1 MKFFKD
7 IFTDEEKITYGY
19 HPSVIGNNGGFNA
32 FKLKMED
39 EVDTEESPL
48 LYIGIELECGTN
60 ASFSNNDYHEIE
72 KYVYDNFPCILE
84 HDSSIGTYHD
94 MEIISQP
101 MSWRYWNEV
110 AFEQLKN
117 VTKYLAS
124 KGFESHNLGTCGLHI
139 HYTLLDKPHKVD
151 IVNRLWEQIH
161 TFESETHKVAGR
173 SYVHY
178 ASDLDCS
185 DAIVPQEKLSISY
198 INDKCKAVWNNPHS
212 YHGLVINVQHEN
224 DIEIRMCKGTLN
236 FDTLAARMEY
246 FYNMYNQACDLK
258 TIVQRMTWGKL
269 VRGKYIKA
277 YIQRQ
282 SIATNKKVYD
292 YSTKVQV
299 LYRKLHTYEDK
310 VITEIVK
317 VLKECKKVKNDQAKM
332 QELSITYELNDI
344 IPYLTNA
351 LSSLTNRLIN
361 DSQLSARVKR
371 YMTTYAFDTI
381 QGKEFFRTLLR
392 PLSDLLS
399 NKPSLEMN
407 DPLSPQQD
415 I

>member
-7 IFTDEEKITYGY
+7 IFTDEEKVTYSY
-19 HPSVIGNNGGFNA
+19 HPGVIERNGGFDA
-32 FKLKMED
+32 FKLKMDD
-39 EVDTEESPL
+39 EVDTEEKPL

-60 ASFSNNDYHEIE
+60 NSFSNSDYHEIE
-72 KYVYDNFPCILE
+72 KYVYDHFPCILE
-84 HDSSIGTYHD
+84 HDASIGTYHD
-94 MEIISQP
+94 MEIIGQP
-101 MSWRYWNEV
+101 MTPSYWY
-110 AFEQLKN
+110 AKGFTQLN
-117 VTKYLAS
+117 DVVKYLAS

-139 HYTLLDKPHKVD
+139 HFTLLDKPHKVD

-161 TFESETHKVAGR
+161 TFETETHKVAGR

-178 ASDLDCS
+178 ASDLDCN

-198 INDKCKAVWNNPHS
+198 INEKCKPVWNNPNG
-212 YHGLVINVQHEN
+212 YHGLVVNVQHPN

-236 FDTLAARMEY
+236 FDTLAARIEY

-317 VLKECKKVKNDQAKM
+317 VLKECKKVKNDPAKM
-332 QELSITYELNDI
+332 QELSITFELNDI

-351 LSSLTNRLIN
+351 LSTLTNRLIN

-371 YMTTYAFDTI
+371 YMTTYAFDTT
-381 QGKEFFRTLLR
+381 QGKEFFRTLLQ
-392 PLSDLLS
+392 PLSDLLA

>member
-7 IFTDEEKITYGY
+7 IFTDDEKVTHGY
-19 HPSVIGNNGGFNA
+19 HPSIIGNNGGFDA

-39 EVDTEESPL
+39 EVDTEENPL
-48 LYIGIELECGTN
+48 LYIGIELECG
-60 ASFSNNDYHEIE
+60 SNNYYSSSDYHEIE

-84 HDSSIGTYHD
+84 HDSSIGACYD

-173 SYVHY
+173 GYVHY

-185 DAIVPQEKLSISY
+185 DAVIPQEKLSISY
-198 INDKCKAVWNNPHS
+198 INDKCKPVWNNPFN
-212 YHGLVINVQHEN
+212 YHGLVINVQHQN

-299 LYRKLHTYEDK
+299 LYRKLHNYEDK

-317 VLKECKKVKNDQAKM
+317 VLKECKKVKNDASKM
-332 QELSITYELNDI
+332 QELSITYELNDL

-351 LSSLTNRLIN
+351 LSSITNRLIN
-361 DSQLSARVKR
+361 DSPLSVRVKR
-371 YMTTYAFDTI
+371 YMTTYSFATNE
-381 QGKEFFRTLLR
+381 GKEFFRTLLQ
-392 PLSDLLS
+392 PLSDLLT

-407 DPLSPQQD
+407 DLLSPQQD

>member
-7 IFTDEEKITYGY
+7 IFTDEEKVTYSY
-19 HPSVIGNNGGFNA
+19 HPGVIERNGGFDA
-32 FKLKMED
+32 FKLKMDD
-39 EVDTEESPL
+39 EVDTEEKPL

-60 ASFSNNDYHEIE
+60 NRFSNSDYHEIE
-72 KYVYDNFPCILE
+72 KYVYDHFPCIIE
-84 HDSSIGTYHD
+84 HDASIGTYHD
-94 MEIISQP
+94 MEMISQP
-101 MSWRYWNEV
+101 MTPAYWY
-110 AFEQLKN
+110 AKGFTQLKDT
-117 VTKYLAS
+117 VKYLAG

-139 HYTLLDKPHKVD
+139 HFTLLDKPHKVD

-161 TFESETHKVAGR
+161 TFETETHKVAGR

-185 DAIVPQEKLSISY
+185 DVIVPQEKLSINY
-198 INDKCKAVWNNPHS
+198 INEKCKPVWNNPNG
-212 YHGLVINVQHEN
+212 YHGLVVNVQHPN

-236 FDTLAARMEY
+236 FDTLAARIEY

-317 VLKECKKVKNDQAKM
+317 VLKECKKVKNDAVKM

-361 DSQLSARVKR
+361 DSQLSARVKK
-371 YMTTYAFDTI
+371 YMTTYAFDTNE
-381 QGKEFFRTLLR
+381 GKEFFRTLLQ
-392 PLSDLLS
+392 PLSDLLT

>member
-7 IFTDEEKITYGY
+7 IFTDEEKVTHRY
-19 HPSVIGNNGGFNA
+19 HPDIIERNGGFNA
-32 FKLKMED
+32 FKLKMDD
-39 EVDTEESPL
+39 EVDTEEKPL
-48 LYIGIELECGTN
+48 LYIGIELECGSN
-60 ASFSNNDYHEIE
+60 NSFSNDDYHDIE
-72 KYVYDNFPCILE
+72 TYVYDNFPCILE
-84 HDSSIGTYHD
+84 HDASIGTYRD

-161 TFESETHKVAGR
+161 TFETETHKVAGR
-173 SYVHY
+173 GYVHY
-178 ASDLDCS
+178 ACDLDCS
-185 DAIVPQEKLSISY
+185 DAVIPQEKLSISY
-198 INDKCKAVWNNPHS
+198 INDKCKPVWNNPGS
-212 YHGLVINVQHEN
+212 YHGLVINVQHQN

-282 SIATNKKVYD
+282 SIATSKKVYD

-299 LYRKLHTYEDK
+299 LYRKLHNYEDK

-317 VLKECKKVKNDQAKM
+317 VLKECKKVKNDAAKM
-332 QELSITYELNDI
+332 QELHIEWELNDL
-344 IPYLTNA
+344 IPYLTST

-361 DSQLSARVKR
+361 DNQLSGKVKR
-371 YMTTYAFDTI
+371 YMTAYTFDTSE
-381 QGKEFFRTLLR
+381 GRDYFRTLLK
-392 PLSDLLS
+392 PLSDLLA